1 MLVTNI
7 SNTEFHKYEKPG
19 PK

>member
-1 MLVTNI
+1 VTI
-7 SNTEFHKYEKPG
+7 ITHTEFHKYEEPG

>member
-1 MLVTNI
+1 VI
-7 SNTEFHKYEKPG
+7 AIKHTEFHKYEKSG